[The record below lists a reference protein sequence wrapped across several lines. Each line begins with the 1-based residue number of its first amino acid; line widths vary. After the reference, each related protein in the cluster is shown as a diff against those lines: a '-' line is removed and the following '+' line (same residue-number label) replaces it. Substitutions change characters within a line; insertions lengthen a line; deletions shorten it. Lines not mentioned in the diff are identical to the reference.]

1 MYNIWYAEFL
11 FFLFEIYLNL
21 IHAIRLVVITFV
33 GAHFYLGASF
43 LWVYD
48 VFDIWY
54 IKYKHKPNLYKKN
67 WHEFKLFV
75 IKALKVSFNC
85 IYSNE
90 FAGICIIILC
100 SQDSDSSEVR
110 NFLNSMLETKVKDV
124 VLIEMIW
131 KG

>member
-48 VFDIWY
+48 VFDI
-54 IKYKHKPNLYKKN
+54 
-67 WHEFKLFV
+67 
-75 IKALKVSFNC
+75 
-85 IYSNE
+85 
-90 FAGICIIILC
+90 
-100 SQDSDSSEVR
+100 
-110 NFLNSMLETKVKDV
+110 
-124 VLIEMIW
+124 
-131 KG
+131 

>member
-48 VFDIWY
+48 VFDILNISTNQTC
-54 IKYKHKPNLYKKN
+54 IKKIDTSLN
-67 WHEFKLFV
+67 
-75 IKALKVSFNC
+75 
-85 IYSNE
+85 YS
-90 FAGICIIILC
+90 
-100 SQDSDSSEVR
+100 
-110 NFLNSMLETKVKDV
+110 
-124 VLIEMIW
+124 
-131 KG
+131 